1 MSSPYHLRSSSEIGI
16 GLEPDKDFSD
26 APRRSLF
33 DYQSKEDRDSQRT
46 TEMHSKYIH
55 KKTYVYIYIYMY
67 INIFKKKSGPK
78 GYVAK
83 FGKFYAAMLYVLY
96 ILSTSFISYVFRYMF
111 VHLLYSDPP

>member
-46 TEMHSKYIH
+46 TEMHSKYSRASKNSDRYSNNHYEGKPIKEKFLDLSH
-55 KKTYVYIYIYMY
+55 LP
-67 INIFKKKSGPK
+67 KSGFK
-78 GYVAK
+78 SLREECAEDK
-83 FGKFYAAMLYVLY
+83 SEA
-96 ILSTSFISYVFRYMF
+96 LSDFKRFLDRS
-111 VHLLYSDPP
+111 